1 MRRSDDVE
9 RRRHE
14 VAHGKAIAARA
25 DRVWLRDTE
34 AGVRRVENRFSDF
47 QRFVGREARGRVLEI
62 GCGTGAWTRCLV
74 RTSLSVTSIEL
85 SQDLLAVAAKGQG
98 PDAPRVRY
106 ACGDGEHLPFADASF
121 EVVSGLSILHHL
133 ALEPALS
140 EAFRVLRPGGKAWFS
155 EPNMLNPQ
163 IALQKNIPVLKRWAG
178 DTPDETAYF
187 RWSLQRSFRRAGFSR
202 VGVSPSDFLHPA
214 IPAIAARAMDWTGR
228 QLERIPG
235 LREIAGSL
243 IVHAEK

>member
-1 MRRSDDVE
+1 MMKSDGLE

-25 DRVWLRDTE
+25 DRVWLRDTV

-74 RTSLSVTSIEL
+74 RTSLTITSIEL
-85 SQDLLAVAAKGQG
+85 SQDLLAVARTEGR
-98 PDAPRVRY
+98 PVRY
-106 ACGDGEHLPFADASF
+106 ACADGEHLPFADDSF
-121 EVVSGLSILHHL
+121 DVVSGLSILHHL
-133 ALEPALS
+133 EIEAALREV
-140 EAFRVLRPGGKAWFS
+140 FRVLKPGGKAWFS

-163 IALQKNIPVLKRWAG
+163 IMLQKNIPVLKRWAG

-187 RWSLQRSFRRAGFSR
+187 RWSLNRRFRQAGFSR
-202 VGVSPSDFLHPA
+202 VEVTPSDFLHPA